1 MVALVTGHRGFLG
14 RHVVAELHERSQV
27 VVGAGRP
34 EVEIPSVEFSAL
46 VREARPKLV
55 VHCAGPASVPA
66 SVEDPDGD
74 RAATLDALAAVLATI
89 GSARLVLVS
98 SAAVY
103 GEPDALPV
111 AEDAPLAPVSPYGLH
126 RVEAE
131 RLARDGG
138 GPVAI
143 ARVFSAYGEGLR
155 RQVLWDVARR
165 ALEDGP
171 VVLSGTGSE
180 TRDFVHVRDV
190 ARAIATIAERASFG
204 GEAFNV
210 ATGVE
215 TSIAE
220 LAELVTRELGGT
232 AVRFSGAQRPGDPQ
246 RWRADIG
253 RVRGLGFEPSVRIE
267 DGAAAYARWV
277 REQA

>member
-14 RHVVAELHERSQV
+14 RHVVAELREQGHE

-34 EVEIPSVEFSAL
+34 DVHLPSADFAGL
-46 VREARPKLV
+46 VRDVRPELV

-74 RAATLDALAAVLATI
+74 RAATLAALEAVLAVITD
-89 GSARLVLVS
+89 ARLVLVS

-103 GEPDALPV
+103 GQPSRLPV
-111 AEDAPLAPVSPYGLH
+111 AEDAPLAPVSPYGRH

-131 RLARDGG
+131 VLARDSGAA
-138 GPVAI
+138 VAI

-155 RQVLWDVARR
+155 RQVLWDVAQR
-165 ALEDGP
+165 ALAGGE
-171 VVLSGTGSE
+171 VELSGTGAE
-180 TRDFVHVRDV
+180 TRDFVHARDV
-190 ARAIATIAERASFG
+190 AGAVAAIAGRAEFE
-204 GEAFNV
+204 GEAYNV

-215 TSIAE
+215 TSIAR
-220 LAELVTRELGGT
+220 LAELVTRELGGSD
-232 AVRFSGAQRPGDPQ
+232 VRFSGARRPGDPE
-246 RWRADIG
+246 RWQGDITRLRA
-253 RVRGLGFEPSVRIE
+253 LGFEPTVRIDE
-267 DGAAAYARWV
+267 GAAAYARWA

>member
-14 RHVVAELHERSQV
+14 RHLVARLAADGLDP
-27 VVGAGRP
+27 VGAGRP
-34 EVEIPSVEFSAL
+34 DLEVPSPAFDAL
-46 VREARPKLV
+46 LQELRPDVV

-66 SVEDPDGD
+66 SLESPEAD
-74 RAATLDALAAVLATI
+74 RAGAVDVLRGLLERLDGT
-89 GSARLVLVS
+89 RLILVS

-103 GEPDALPV
+103 GDPEELPV
-111 AEDAPLAPVSPYGLH
+111 AEDAPLAPVSPYGRH

-131 RLARDGG
+131 RLAAESGV
-138 GPVAI
+138 PLVV

-165 ALEDGP
+165 ALAGGAVE
-171 VVLSGTGSE
+171 LSGTGRE
-180 TRDFVHVRDV
+180 TRDFVHAHDV
-190 ARAIATIAERASFG
+190 AAAVSSIAQHAAFD
-204 GEAFNV
+204 GEVVNV

-215 TSIAE
+215 TSIAD
-220 LAELVTRELGGT
+220 LARLIVNELGGGD
-232 AVRFSGAQRPGDPQ
+232 VRFTGVGRPGDPT

-253 RVRGLGFEPSVRIE
+253 RLRSLGFRPSIAIE

-277 REQA
+277 RETT